1 MAITSTPAGLAN
13 NQFRDS
19 ASPTDFVSWGDF
31 IQYVNEPQY
40 AEKIKQI
47 YMQELGITELLSS
60 LGSEFAVGRD
70 TENFWFEQGRRFV
83 DGAGTIGSTS
93 PTDTAT
99 KVIAD
104 ADHKVRN
111 GDDVIING
119 EIRGHVTTSNATTF
133 TVAPYT
139 TTWGVTFTS
148 NQPVNYFVSSNEHAK
163 ASDQQTQWL
172 QPNVDRHEAKLAIMK
187 DIYKMSGSQMTD
199 KSWVN
204 IGGKDAYIY
213 LGEEEGFKRF
223 KAYEEMKMV
232 YGTPAENTTISSTLN
247 GTEGLFD
254 ALEKRGNVWGG
265 YIQSLSDI
273 DDITEALDTES
284 GESAMAAYVN
294 SRQFN
299 YLQDMVADNVG
310 LAAYGMFDN
319 GKEDAIKF
327 GFSGIM
333 RSGYEIMFHKW
344 NLLTNPQLGGK
355 DKVFKGVMFPLGEM
369 RDAET
374 GMSIP
379 CLSVLYKELNG
390 YSRKFESWLTG
401 AANGT
406 YTDSSG
412 NDSLTVNYRS
422 EKGMRVAGANRFV
435 LIK

>member
-13 NQFRDS
+13 NQFLATDAS
-19 ASPTDFVSWGDF
+19 ASFVSFGDF

-83 DGAGTIGSTS
+83 DGTGTIASTS
-93 PTDTAT
+93 PTDTGG
-99 KVIAD
+99 KVITD
-104 ADHKVRN
+104 ADHRVRDE
-111 GDDVIING
+111 DDVIING
-119 EIRGHVTTSNATTF
+119 EIRGHVTATSSTTF
-133 TVAPYT
+133 TVTPYAS
-139 TTWGVTFTS
+139 TWGVTFTAS
-148 NQPVNYFVSSNEHAK
+148 QAVNYFVSSNEHEK
-163 ASDQQTQWL
+163 ASNQQTEWL

-232 YGTPAENTTISSTLN
+232 YGTPADNTNLSAFN

-406 YTDSSG
+406 YTDSNG